1 MIHHGFVRTTA
12 DIDLLVDSDESNISK
27 VKQGLMHL
35 PDKAAQEVDLG
46 DVRRYTVVRIGDEF
60 VIDLL
65 AKACDVSFDDAKDHI
80 EFELIDGVRIP
91 YVSAEVMLK
100 TKQGLRAQDVQDRTY
115 LEELLKTRRSR
126 QPMR

>member
-12 DIDLLVDSDESNISK
+12 DIDLLVDSEESNIAK

-35 PDKAAQEVDLG
+35 PDKAAQEVDNG
-46 DVRRYTVVRIGDEF
+46 DVREYAVVRIGDEI

-65 AKACDVSFDDAKDHI
+65 SRACDVTFDDAKDHI
-80 EFELIDGVRIP
+80 EFEFIDGVGIP
-91 YVSAEVMLK
+91 YVSAEVLLK

-115 LEELLKTRRSR
+115 LEELLKKIRSQQR
-126 QPMR
+126 EK